1 MLQPELMMVVNKG
14 KAPQQTS
21 QPKDKLRKGRH
32 SRGKPQS
39 NLRQNHSQKRR
50 DGQSKGKPRCY
61 PNGQY
66 NVFAKPRRSSRR
78 SMRGTRGFFPYD
90 EDWFIVHEPM
100 LKAQSKRLAAH
111 RNHYYMKTKPP
122 SSKKK
127 DVVPIVDHA
136 LSKQKKKAL
145 AANGVSIVNAPKG
158 ASAKDKAKTSK
169 KPSKKKPSDPVP

>member
-1 MLQPELMMVVNKG
+1 MVVYDFLKSCI
-14 KAPQQTS
+14 Q
-21 QPKDKLRKGRH
+21 
-32 SRGKPQS
+32 
-39 NLRQNHSQKRR
+39 
-50 DGQSKGKPRCY
+50 RCVT
-61 PNGQY
+61 NGMIVKIV
-66 NVFAKPRRSSRR
+66 VFD
-78 SMRGTRGFFPYD
+78 FLVV
-90 EDWFIVHEPM
+90 EL
-100 LKAQSKRLAAH
+100 LKAKGITLRERVAAH